1 MKCNFLFLFVPKSE
15 SKSVLWIYIYVWS
28 NFIAKDRGFIA
39 QYFQKEYFCD
49 HFFQFRFITFL
60 GFKYDFYGVYLFMI
74 TMLILR
80 KLNYFWKG
88 RSVEV
93 LKFTCQSLIYS
104 INADNILQIKKVAK
118 IGKILSFIISNANLK

>member
-1 MKCNFLFLFVPKSE
+1 
-15 SKSVLWIYIYVWS
+15 
-28 NFIAKDRGFIA
+28 
-39 QYFQKEYFCD
+39 
-49 HFFQFRFITFL
+49 
-60 GFKYDFYGVYLFMI
+60 MI
-74 TMLILR
+74 IMLILR

-104 INADNILQIKKVAK
+104 INADNILQIKKVDK